1 MTLRERIAQ
10 FNESVAI
17 GGTKVFSSMWTCY
30 AFCVWGLLGMVPGL
44 PKGFTDIVLL
54 VSSAWIQLFAL
65 PLIAVGAVVLNRAS
79 EARATEDHA
88 AILAELQEI
97 RETHADIL
105 EQLALAKEERAVLQA
120 IHVMLI
126 EIRAAQALAQGP
138 GRG

>member
-1 MTLRERIAQ
+1 
-10 FNESVAI
+10 
-17 GGTKVFSSMWTCY
+17 
-30 AFCVWGLLGMVPGL
+30 
-44 PKGFTDIVLL
+44 
-54 VSSAWIQLFAL
+54 LFG
-65 PLIAVGAVVLNRAS
+65 VGAGVLTGAGA
-79 EARATEDHA
+79 ARATEDHA

-120 IHVMLI
+120 IQVMLI